1 MLLSR
6 FVAISNKRC
15 ITLTLFAMKKLFVF
29 LFAVF
34 PFVTIHAQEH
44 LVFKGV
50 PIDGTLDAYV
60 ANMEK
65 AGFTYLGDD
74 DGIAVLQGDFAG
86 FRNCK
91 IGVVTLESMDI
102 VNRISVLF
110 DTHDNWS
117 DLYDNYSSLKEMLT
131 KKYGEYDEC
140 IEKFDGY
147 EPRDDGMRMVCLYRD
162 QCKYYTIWET
172 DKGTIELD
180 IIKRSARGRGGA
192 VGLHYWD
199 RINTDLVQEKA
210 LEDL

>member
-1 MLLSR
+1 MT
-6 FVAISNKRC
+6 ISNKRC
-15 ITLTLFAMKKLFVF
+15 ITLTLFAMRKLLVL

-34 PFVTIHAQEH
+34 SFATIRAQEH
-44 LVFKGV
+44 LAFKGV
-50 PIDGTLDAYV
+50 PIDGTLDTYV
-60 ANMEK
+60 ANMKK
-65 AGFTYLGDD
+65 AGFTYLGNE
-74 DGIAVLQGDFAG
+74 DGIALLQGDFAG

-147 EPRDDGMRMVCLYRD
+147 EPRDDGMRMVCLCRD
-162 QCKYYTIWET
+162 RCKYYTTWET

-180 IIKRSARGRGGA
+180 IIKRSARGLGGA

>member
-1 MLLSR
+1 M
-6 FVAISNKRC
+6 AISNKRC
-15 ITLTLFAMKKLFVF
+15 ITLTLFDMKKLFVF

-86 FRNCK
+86 FRNCT

-110 DTHDNWS
+110 DTHGNWS
-117 DLYDNYSSLKEMLT
+117 NLYGNYTSLKELLT
-131 KKYGEYDEC
+131 KKYGKYSEC
-140 IEKFDGY
+140 VERFDGY
-147 EPRDDGMRMVCLYRD
+147 EPSDDGMRMLCLAHD
-162 QCKYYTIWET
+162 KCKYYTIWET

-180 IIKRSARGRGGA
+180 ITKGHSYGRNGQ
-192 VGLHYWD
+192 VRLSYWD
-199 RINTDLVQEKA
+199 KINTESVQERA

>member
-1 MLLSR
+1 MTT
-6 FVAISNKRC
+6 SNKRC

-74 DGIAVLQGDFAG
+74 DGVAVLQGDFAG

-147 EPRDDGMRMVCLYRD
+147 EPRDDGMRMIYLCQDR
-162 QCKYYTIWET
+162 CKYYTIWET
-172 DKGTIELD
+172 DKGTIELE
-180 IIKRSARGRGGA
+180 IIKRGARGRGGA